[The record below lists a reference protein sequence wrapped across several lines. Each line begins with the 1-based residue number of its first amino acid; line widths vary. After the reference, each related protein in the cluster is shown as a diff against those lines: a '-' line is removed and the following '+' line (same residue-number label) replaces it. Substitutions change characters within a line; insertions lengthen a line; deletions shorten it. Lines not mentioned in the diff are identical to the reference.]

1 MNYWLE
7 NTETDFLIMH
17 EWSWYAVWD

>member
-1 MNYWLE
+1 MNRFE